1 MPAVTGYKIAL
12 NNSSGNWTG
21 IVSRNSTT
29 SIVDATSG
37 APNRLVLPDPLDP
50 GANGPLAVATI
61 TAATNATPIVLT
73 NTLDNGTFADGDWV
87 SVRGALG
94 NTNANGTFLITST
107 SGSGTGMTLVGSAGN
122 AAWTSGGKVY
132 KLNVSPT
139 LSILIQKIIASVL
152 SDYADNGN

>member
-12 NNSSGNWTG
+12 NNSSGNWTA

-29 SIVDATSG
+29 SIVDPTSG
-37 APNRLVLPDPLDP
+37 APNRLNLGPILDA
-50 GANGPLAVATI
+50 GVNGPLAVATI

-73 NTLDNGTFADGDWV
+73 NTLDNGTFADGDLV
-87 SVRGALG
+87 NVVGALG

-132 KLNVSPT
+132 KVNVAPT
-139 LSILIQKIIASVL
+139 LAIILAKVITAVVD
-152 SDYADNGN
+152 DYGRNGN

>member
-1 MPAVTGYKIAL
+1 MPAVTGYTIKL
-12 NNSSGNWTG
+12 GNSSGSWTG

-29 SIVDATSG
+29 TPVDPTSG
-37 APNRLVLPDPLDP
+37 APNRLSIPDPI
-50 GANGPLAVATI
+50 GAGPNGPLAVATI

-73 NTLDNGTFADGDWV
+73 NTLDNGTFSDGDWV
-87 SVRGALG
+87 QVVGALG

-132 KLNVSPT
+132 KLNVSPS
-139 LSILIQKIIASVL
+139 LAVVLQKVMAAAL
-152 SDYADNGN
+152 SDYMQNGN